1 MHQVVTVSIGIACM
15 IERRFDALRVFV
27 NAADG
32 ALYDAK
38 GGGRNR
44 VVCESDLMIPSP
56 SHAVVHGDENTKW
69 HDQTVQYIKDK
80 GSVYASH
87 KK

>member
-15 IERRFDALRVFV
+15 TERRFAVLRAFV

-38 GGGRNR
+38 AGGRNG
-44 VVCESDLMIPSP
+44 VVCESNFADAHVAAPATTPKMDIQYMTGQTQPSD
-56 SHAVVHGDENTKW
+56 AN
-69 HDQTVQYIKDK
+69 
-80 GSVYASH
+80 AC
-87 KK
+87 